1 MWEYVRTCATS
12 RAEVVAV
19 RAGIQHHRAVE
30 DAMARDAAVAEHR
43 IPQAGVRPPLQVARR
58 LEPLEQRGLRQLA
71 VPRGVHLDGDGV
83 KATLR

>member
-1 MWEYVRTCATS
+1 M
-12 RAEVVAV
+12 VAV
-19 RAGIQHHRAVE
+19 RAGIHHHRAVE
-30 DAMARDAAVAEHR
+30 DAMARDAAVAERR

-71 VPRGVHLDGDGV
+71 EPRGVHLDGDGV